1 MLAKKNYSWAV
12 FVALAVGILLG
23 RGPLS
28 GREQYSLFIY
38 PKKVGNVPLIM
49 SPKEVADNE
58 GMAAGVFPELEKARS
73 AARSWMNYFSEG
85 DYIIG
90 VGKQKS
96 WNGIPVFKEKVR

>member
-1 MLAKKNYSWAV
+1 MIAKGGYLWVV
-12 FVALAVGILLG
+12 FIALAVGIFLG
-23 RGPLS
+23 RGSLS

-38 PKKVGNVPLIM
+38 PKKVGHVPLIM

-58 GMAAGVFPELEKARS
+58 GMAAGVFEDLEEARS

-90 VGKQKS
+90 VGKQKN

>member
-1 MLAKKNYSWAV
+1 MLAKKTYSWAV
-12 FVALAVGILLG
+12 FVALAVGVLLG

-28 GREQYSLFIY
+28 GGEQYSLFIY

-58 GMAAGVFPELEKARS
+58 GMAAGVFPELEEARS
-73 AARSWMNYFSEG
+73 AARSWMNYFSDG
-85 DYIIG
+85 DYVIG